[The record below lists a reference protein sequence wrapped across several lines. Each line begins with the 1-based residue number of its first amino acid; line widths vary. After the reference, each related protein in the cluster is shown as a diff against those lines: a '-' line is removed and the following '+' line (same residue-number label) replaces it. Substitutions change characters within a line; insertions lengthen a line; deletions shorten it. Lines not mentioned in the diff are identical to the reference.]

1 MLFRSSPGDMVWRL
15 EAYAEEDRW
24 ILYGIGA
31 VKAFDMLGLLRDRL
45 SESFMGR
52 IEAFFGYMYKKGV
65 EP

>member
-1 MLFRSSPGDMVWRL
+1 MVWRL
-15 EAYAEEDRW
+15 EAYAEGDRW

-31 VKAFDMLGLLRDRL
+31 VKAFDMFGLLRDRL
-45 SESFMGR
+45 SASFMGR